1 VATYQYQCPEHGLL
15 DVIMPIGTA
24 PPNFRCRNCDRD
36 SARVF
41 SAPMLSLVPRA
52 LVSAM
57 DRADKSR
64 DQPDVVTSLPPR
76 PLRRPNPALANPALR
91 KLPRP

>member
-1 VATYQYQCPEHGLL
+1 
-15 DVIMPIGTA
+15 MPMGTA
-24 PPNFRCRNCDRD
+24 PPILRCRYCDRD
-36 SARVF
+36 STRVY
-41 SAPMLSLVPRA
+41 SAPMLTLAPRA

-64 DQPDVVTSLPPR
+64 DQPDVVTSLPPG
-76 PLRRPNPALANPALR
+76 PPRRSNPALANPALR